1 MEVNKVN
8 SWEDVLSNNF
18 NAEPIVEEQQETP
31 ITEEEAVVEAP
42 QEVVVNDEVAQTEQ
56 VTEQVADTVEQPVV
70 NENLQVEKNEAL
82 DEDALYEYLQIKRTN
97 YNEISDIDILSGFIS
112 NDHPSWDE
120 SDVQFELEQKYG
132 SALFEQKI
140 DLSEIDKEIDPE
152 EYKQAL
158 AFNKEIDKA
167 QKLLKRD
174 ALEKRAELEEIKNN
188 IQLPTSASKKGD
200 DSLVESEAVESANQ
214 GLTQEQIE
222 KLQKE
227 WEMSVEKIVPEVSEF
242 KFKLGDE
249 EVSYKI
255 TEDEQKQ
262 MVNEMKQ
269 FNAENFLV
277 ERGWL
282 KSDGTPD
289 VKKITEDVYILKNT
303 EKMLKSSWTQ
313 AKEKAKMDII
323 GKDIKNI
330 NLGSTNETVDLKANN
345 PYGFGDYVLSL

>member
-1 MEVNKVN
+1 MVQPGG
-8 SWEDVLSNNF
+8 
-18 NAEPIVEEQQETP
+18 EPTK
-31 ITEEEAVVEAP
+31 T
-42 QEVVVNDEVAQTEQ
+42 
-56 VTEQVADTVEQPVV
+56 
-70 NENLQVEKNEAL
+70 
-82 DEDALYEYLQIKRTN
+82 DALERRT
-97 YNEISDIDILSGFIS
+97 ER
-112 NDHPSWDE
+112 
-120 SDVQFELEQKYG
+120 LE
-132 SALFEQKI
+132 
-140 DLSEIDKEIDPE
+140 E

-200 DSLVESEAVESANQ
+200 DSLVESDAVESANQ

-282 KSDGTPD
+282 KADGTPD

>member
-1 MEVNKVN
+1 MEVNKVS
-8 SWEDVLSNNF
+8 SWDDVLSDNY
-18 NAEPIVEEQQETP
+18 NAPPVEQEVIAEEQ
-31 ITEEEAVVEAP
+31 EAVVETP
-42 QEVVVNDEVAQTEQ
+42 QEEVVVTDEVVPTEQVTDQ
-56 VTEQVADTVEQPVV
+56 VTEQVEQPVV
-70 NENLQVEKNEAL
+70 KENLQVETNVGL

-97 YNEISDIDILSGFIS
+97 YNEISDLDIVSGFIS

-120 SDVQFELEQKYG
+120 SDVEFELEQKYG
-132 SALFEQKI
+132 SALFQEKI
-140 DLSEIDKEIDPE
+140 NLDDIDKEIYPD
-152 EYKQAL
+152 EYKEAL
-158 AFNKEIDKA
+158 SLNKEIDKA
-167 QKLLKRD
+167 QKLLRRD
-174 ALEKRAELEEIKNN
+174 ALEKRNELEEIKNN

-200 DSLVESEAVESANQ
+200 DSLVETKATEEVSQKLS
-214 GLTQEQIE
+214 QEDLE

-227 WEMSVEKIVPEVSEF
+227 WEAVVEKDVPSVNEF

-255 TEDEQKQ
+255 TDDEQKQ
-262 MVNEMKQ
+262 MVDKMKQ
-269 FNAENFLV
+269 FNAESFLV

-282 KSDGTPD
+282 KADGTPN
-289 VKKITEDVYILKNT
+289 VKKITEDVYILENT

-313 AKEKAKMDII
+313 AKEKAKIDII